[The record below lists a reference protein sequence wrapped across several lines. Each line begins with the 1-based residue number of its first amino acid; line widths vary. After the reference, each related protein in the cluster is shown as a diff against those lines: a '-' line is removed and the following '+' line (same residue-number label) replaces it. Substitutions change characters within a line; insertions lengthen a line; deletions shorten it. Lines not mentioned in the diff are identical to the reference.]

1 MNSSNCSVKAK
12 LQELWMMQFKQDFFE
27 QLEGFYSQV
36 YPLPISNPHWLG
48 WSDDAA
54 QLIGLEKPNAE
65 LLMQLSANYAAP
77 GASYYAQVY
86 SGHQFGGYTPRLGD
100 GRSIILGEAIG
111 PNGAWDVALKGGG
124 PTPYSRQG
132 DGRAVMRSAV
142 REFLV
147 SEALAALN
155 VPTSRALAVIGS
167 DLPVWRESQETAAIT
182 VRLAKSHI
190 RFGHFEYFCHG
201 EQGDTGKLSQLVN
214 FTIKQHFAHLSTDA
228 AGYKQ
233 WFYEIV
239 QSTAKMIA
247 HWQSVGFAHG
257 VMNTDNMSILGDTF
271 DFGPFAFLDTFKE
284 GFICNHSDH
293 EGRYAFGQQPA
304 VGLWNLKR
312 LAQALTPI
320 IESDDLIAALNT
332 YQSELVKQYLRLMRG
347 KLGMHQA
354 ASLHALNSHDLS
366 AKPLSEEAQAELDK
380 HDLQLLGQFTVL
392 LETNQLD
399 YTNSLRRFGQLDP
412 SHSHSTLRDDMV
424 DVAGF
429 DTWYKAYQDRV
440 GEVADIHGWQCE
452 RNSVNPK
459 YILRNYLAQEAI
471 IDIEENGDNSKLLQ
485 LQQLLR
491 RPYDEQPEMEDFAK
505 RPPDW
510 GQGLIMSCSS

>member
-1 MNSSNCSVKAK
+1 
-12 LQELWMMQFKQDFFE
+12 MQFKQDFFE

-48 WSDDAA
+48 WSDDVA
-54 QLIGLEKPNAE
+54 QLIGLEKPNTE

-190 RFGHFEYFCHG
+190 RFGHFEYFFHS
-201 EQGDTGKLSQLVN
+201 EPGDAAKLTQLVN
-214 FTIKQHFAHLSTDA
+214 FTIQQHFPHLSTDA

-233 WFYEIV
+233 WFYEVV

-247 HWQSVGFAHG
+247 HWQSIGFAHG

-293 EGRYAFGQQPA
+293 EGRYAFGQQPGI
-304 VGLWNLKR
+304 GLWNLKR
-312 LAQALTPI
+312 LAQTLTPI

-332 YQSELVKQYLRLMRG
+332 YQFELVQQYLLLMRA
-347 KLGMHQA
+347 KLG
-354 ASLHALNSHDLS
+354 LS
-366 AKPLSEEAQAELDK
+366 QPNQSPNAINAEEQAELGNK
-380 HDLQLLGQFTVL
+380 DLQLVGQLTGL

-412 SHSHSTLRDDMV
+412 SSANSSLRDDMV
-424 DVAGF
+424 DLAGF
-429 DTWYKAYQDRV
+429 DTWYQAYQSRV
-440 GEVADIHGWQCE
+440 GEVADVNAWQCE
-452 RNSVNPK
+452 RNSANPK

-471 IDIEENGDNSKLLQ
+471 IAIEENGDNSKLLQ
-485 LQQLLR
+485 LQQLLQ
-491 RPYDEQPEMEDFAK
+491 RPFDEQPEMEDFAK
-505 RPPDW
+505 RPPQW

>member
-1 MNSSNCSVKAK
+1 
-12 LQELWMMQFKQDFFE
+12 MQFKQDFFE
-27 QLEGFYSQV
+27 QLVGFYSQV

-54 QLIGLEKPNAE
+54 KLIGLQKPNDE

-190 RFGHFEYFCHG
+190 RFGHFEYFFHS
-201 EQGDTGKLSQLVN
+201 ERGDTGKLTQLVN
-214 FTIKQHFAHLSTDA
+214 FTIQQHFPHLSADA

-233 WFYEIV
+233 WFHEVV

-257 VMNTDNMSILGDTF
+257 VMNTDNMSIIGDTF

-284 GFICNHSDH
+284 GFVCNHSDH

-312 LAQALTPI
+312 LAQALAPI
-320 IESDDLIAALNT
+320 IESNDLIVALNT
-332 YQSELVKQYLRLMRG
+332 YQAALVKQYLSLMRA
-347 KLGMHQA
+347 KLGLPQP
-354 ASLHALNSHDLS
+354 SSNSNI
-366 AKPLSEEAQAELDK
+366 LSEAAQVKQDQQ
-380 HDLQLLGQFTVL
+380 DLHLVGQLTVL
-392 LETNQLD
+392 LEANQLD
-399 YTNSLRRFGQLDP
+399 YSNSLRRFGQVDP
-412 SHSHSTLRDDMV
+412 NRSDSALRNDMI

-440 GEVADIHGWQCE
+440 GEVADVDVWQGN
-452 RNSVNPK
+452 RNGVNPK

-471 IDIEENGDNSKLLQ
+471 IDIEESGDNRKLLQ
-485 LQQLLR
+485 LQQLLS
-491 RPYDEQPEMEDFAK
+491 RPFDEQPEMEDFAK
-505 RPPDW
+505 RPPEW

>member
-1 MNSSNCSVKAK
+1 
-12 LQELWMMQFKQDFFE
+12 MQFKQDFFE
-27 QLEGFYSQV
+27 QLVGFYSQV

-54 QLIGLEKPNAE
+54 QLIGLEKPNAK
-65 LLMQLSANYAAP
+65 LLMQLSANEAAP

-111 PNGAWDVALKGGG
+111 PNGAWDVALKGSG

-190 RFGHFEYFCHG
+190 RFGHFEYFFHSEKG
-201 EQGDTGKLSQLVN
+201 NAAKLTQLVN
-214 FTIKQHFAHLSTDA
+214 FTIEQHFPHLSTDA

-233 WFYEIV
+233 WFYEVV
-239 QSTAKMIA
+239 QSSAKMIA

-271 DFGPFAFLDTFKE
+271 DFGPFSFLDTFKE
-284 GFICNHSDH
+284 DFTCNHSDH

-304 VGLWNLKR
+304 VGLWNLKC

-320 IESDDLIAALNT
+320 IDSDELIAALNT
-332 YQSELVKQYLRLMRG
+332 YQAELVKQYLLLMRA
-347 KLGMHQA
+347 KLGLPQA
-354 ASLHALNSHDLS
+354 ANSNELNSNT
-366 AKPLSEEAQAELDK
+366 LSETAQAELDK
-380 HDLQLLGQFTVL
+380 RDLHLLGQFTVL
-392 LETNQLD
+392 LESNQLD

-412 SHSHSTLRDDMV
+412 SSSHCVLRDDMV
-424 DVAGF
+424 DLAGF
-429 DTWYKAYQDRV
+429 DSWYQAYQDRV
-440 GEVADIHGWQCE
+440 GEVDDVNAWQGD
-452 RNSVNPK
+452 RNRVNPK

-471 IDIEENGDNSKLLQ
+471 IAIEENGDNSKLLQ

-491 RPYDEQPEMEDFAK
+491 RPYDEHPEMDDFAK

>member
-1 MNSSNCSVKAK
+1 
-12 LQELWMMQFKQDFFE
+12 MQFKQDFFE

-190 RFGHFEYFCHG
+190 RFGHFEYFFHS
-201 EQGDTGKLSQLVN
+201 EQGDAAKLTQLVN
-214 FTIKQHFAHLSTDA
+214 FTIQQHFPHLSTDA

-233 WFYEIV
+233 WFYAVV

-293 EGRYAFGQQPA
+293 EGRYAFGQQPGI
-304 VGLWNLKR
+304 GLWNLKR
-312 LAQALTPI
+312 LAQTLTPI

-332 YQSELVKQYLRLMRG
+332 YQFELVQQYLLLMRA
-347 KLGMHQA
+347 KLGFSQPNQSPNA
-354 ASLHALNSHDLS
+354 INA
-366 AKPLSEEAQAELDK
+366 EEQAELGNK
-380 HDLQLLGQFTVL
+380 DLQLVGQLTGL

-412 SHSHSTLRDDMV
+412 SSANSSLRDDMV
-424 DVAGF
+424 DLAGF
-429 DTWYKAYQDRV
+429 DTWYQAYQNRV
-440 GEVADIHGWQCE
+440 GEVVDVNVWQCE
-452 RNSVNPK
+452 RNSANPK
-459 YILRNYLAQEAI
+459 YIFRNYLAQEAI
-471 IDIEENGDNSKLLQ
+471 IEIEENGDNSKLLQ

-491 RPYDEQPEMEDFAK
+491 RPFDEQPEMEDFAK
-505 RPPDW
+505 RPPQW

>member
-1 MNSSNCSVKAK
+1 MR
-12 LQELWMMQFKQDFFE
+12 FKQDFFE
-27 QLEGFYSQV
+27 QLDGFYSQV
-36 YPLPISNPHWLG
+36 YPQGIQHPHWLG

-54 QLIGLEKPNAE
+54 KLIGLDKPNDD
-65 LLMQLSANYAAP
+65 LLMQLSANAAAP

-86 SGHQFGGYTPRLGD
+86 SGHQFGGYTPKLGD
-100 GRSIILGEAIG
+100 GRSIILGEAVG

-147 SEALAALN
+147 SEALAALS

-190 RFGHFEYFCHG
+190 RFGHFEYFCYSEKG
-201 EQGDTGKLSQLVN
+201 APDKLTQLLN
-214 FTIKQHFAHLSTDA
+214 FAITQHFPHLTTDI

-233 WFYEIV
+233 WFVEVV

-247 HWQSVGFAHG
+247 HWQAVGFAHG

-284 GFICNHSDH
+284 DFICNHSDH
-293 EGRYAFGQQPA
+293 EGRYAFGQQPGI
-304 VGLWNLKR
+304 GLWNLKR

-320 IESDDLIAALNT
+320 IPSDDLIAALNT
-332 YQSELVKQYLRLMRG
+332 YQPSLVSQYVSLMRA
-347 KLGMHQA
+347 KLGFGSGH
-354 ASLHALNSHDLS
+354 SVERD
-366 AKPLSEEAQAELDK
+366 AQTELEK
-380 HDLQLLGQFTVL
+380 QDLQLISQFTVL
-392 LETNQLD
+392 LENNQLD
-399 YTNSLRRFGQLDP
+399 YSNSLRQIGQIDI
-412 SHSHSTLRDDMV
+412 SSQHSSLRDNMV
-424 DVAGF
+424 NVNEF
-429 DTWYKAYQDRV
+429 DRWFQTYQARV
-440 GEVADIHGWQCE
+440 GSVADVTAWQGE
-452 RNSVNPK
+452 RNQHNPK

-471 IDIEENGDNSKLLQ
+471 IDIEEKGDNSKLLQ
-485 LQQLLR
+485 LQQLLT
-491 RPYDEQPEMEDFAK
+491 RPYDEQPEMDDYAK

>member
-1 MNSSNCSVKAK
+1 
-12 LQELWMMQFKQDFFE
+12 MQFKQDFFE

-190 RFGHFEYFCHG
+190 RFGHFEYFFHS
-201 EQGDTGKLSQLVN
+201 EQGDAAKLTQLVN
-214 FTIKQHFAHLSTDA
+214 FTIQQHFPHLSTDA

-233 WFYEIV
+233 WFYEVV

-293 EGRYAFGQQPA
+293 EGRYAFGQQPGI
-304 VGLWNLKR
+304 GLWNLKR
-312 LAQALTPI
+312 LAQTLTPI

-332 YQSELVKQYLRLMRG
+332 YQFELVQQYLLLMRA
-347 KLGMHQA
+347 KLGFSQPNQSPNAINAEEQA
-354 ASLHALNSHDLS
+354 DLGN
-366 AKPLSEEAQAELDK
+366 K
-380 HDLQLLGQFTVL
+380 DLQLVGQLTGL

-412 SHSHSTLRDDMV
+412 SSAHSSLRDDMV
-424 DVAGF
+424 DLAGF
-429 DTWYKAYQDRV
+429 DTWYQAYQNRV
-440 GEVADIHGWQCE
+440 GEVADVNVWQCE
-452 RNSVNPK
+452 RNSANPK

-471 IDIEENGDNSKLLQ
+471 IAIEENGDNSKLLQ

-491 RPYDEQPEMEDFAK
+491 RPFDEQPEMEDFAK
-505 RPPDW
+505 RPPQW

>member
-1 MNSSNCSVKAK
+1 
-12 LQELWMMQFKQDFFE
+12 MQFKQDFFE

-36 YPLPISNPHWLG
+36 YPVPISNPHWLG

-190 RFGHFEYFCHG
+190 RFGHFEYFFHS
-201 EQGDTGKLSQLVN
+201 EPGDAAKLTQLVN
-214 FTIKQHFAHLSTDA
+214 FTIQQHFPHLSTDA

-233 WFYEIV
+233 WFYEVV

-247 HWQSVGFAHG
+247 HWQSIGFAHG

-293 EGRYAFGQQPA
+293 EGRYAFGQQPGI
-304 VGLWNLKR
+304 GLWNLKR
-312 LAQALTPI
+312 LAQTLTPI

-332 YQSELVKQYLRLMRG
+332 YQFELVQQYLLLMRA
-347 KLGMHQA
+347 KLG
-354 ASLHALNSHDLS
+354 LS
-366 AKPLSEEAQAELDK
+366 QPNQSPNAINAEEQAELGNK
-380 HDLQLLGQFTVL
+380 DLQLVGQLTGL

-412 SHSHSTLRDDMV
+412 SSANSSLRDDMV
-424 DVAGF
+424 DLAGF
-429 DTWYKAYQDRV
+429 DTWYQAYQSRV
-440 GEVADIHGWQCE
+440 GEVADVNAWQCE
-452 RNSVNPK
+452 RNSANPK

-471 IDIEENGDNSKLLQ
+471 IAIEENGDNSKLLQ
-485 LQQLLR
+485 LQQLLQ
-491 RPYDEQPEMEDFAK
+491 RPFDEQPEMEDFAK
-505 RPPDW
+505 RPPQW

>member
-1 MNSSNCSVKAK
+1 
-12 LQELWMMQFKQDFFE
+12 MQFKQDFFE

-190 RFGHFEYFCHG
+190 RFGHFEYFFHS
-201 EQGDTGKLSQLVN
+201 EQGDAAKLTQLVN
-214 FTIKQHFAHLSTDA
+214 FTIQQHFPHLSTDA

-233 WFYEIV
+233 WFYEVV

-293 EGRYAFGQQPA
+293 EGRYAFGQQPGI
-304 VGLWNLKR
+304 GLWNLKR
-312 LAQALTPI
+312 LAQTLTPI

-332 YQSELVKQYLRLMRG
+332 YQFELVQQYLLLMRA
-347 KLGMHQA
+347 KLGFSQPNQSPNAINAEEQA
-354 ASLHALNSHDLS
+354 DLGN
-366 AKPLSEEAQAELDK
+366 K
-380 HDLQLLGQFTVL
+380 DLQLVGQLTGL

-412 SHSHSTLRDDMV
+412 SSAHSSLRDDMV
-424 DVAGF
+424 DLAGF
-429 DTWYKAYQDRV
+429 DTWYQAYQSRV
-440 GEVADIHGWQCE
+440 GEVADVNAWQCE
-452 RNSVNPK
+452 RNSANPK

-471 IDIEENGDNSKLLQ
+471 IAIEENGDNSKLLQ
-485 LQQLLR
+485 LQQLLQ
-491 RPYDEQPEMEDFAK
+491 RPFDEQPEMEDFAK
-505 RPPDW
+505 RPPQW

>member
-1 MNSSNCSVKAK
+1 
-12 LQELWMMQFKQDFFE
+12 MMHFKQDFFE
-27 QLEGFYSQV
+27 QLDGFYSQV

-48 WSDDAA
+48 WSNDAA
-54 QLIGLEKPNAE
+54 KLIGLQKPNNE

-190 RFGHFEYFCHG
+190 RFGHFEYFFHS
-201 EQGDTGKLSQLVN
+201 ESGDAGKLTQLVN
-214 FTIKQHFAHLSTDA
+214 FTIQQHFTHLSADA

-233 WFYEIV
+233 WFYEVV

-247 HWQSVGFAHG
+247 HWQSIGFAHG

-284 GFICNHSDH
+284 NFICNHSDH
-293 EGRYAFGQQPA
+293 EGRYAFGQQPG

-312 LAQALTPI
+312 LAQALSPI
-320 IESDDLIAALNT
+320 IDADDLIAALNT
-332 YQSELVKQYLRLMRG
+332 YQTELVNQYLSLMRA
-347 KLGMHQA
+347 KLGLPQA
-354 ASLHALNSHDLS
+354 SINSNTCTQ
-366 AKPLSEEAQAELDK
+366 AAQAELAQQ
-380 HDLQLLGQFTVL
+380 DLQLVGQLTVL
-392 LETNQLD
+392 LEANQLD
-399 YTNSLRRFGQLDP
+399 YTNSLRRVGQIDP
-412 SHSHSTLRDDMV
+412 SSSYCTLRDDMV
-424 DVAGF
+424 DLAGF
-429 DTWYKAYQDRV
+429 DTWYQAYQKRV
-440 GEVADIHGWQCE
+440 GEVADVNAWQGD

-471 IDIEENGDNSKLLQ
+471 IDIEESGDNSKLLQ
-485 LQQLLR
+485 LQQLLS
-491 RPYDEQPEMEDFAK
+491 RPFDEQPEMEDFAK
-505 RPPDW
+505 RPPEW

>member
-1 MNSSNCSVKAK
+1 MR
-12 LQELWMMQFKQDFFE
+12 FKQDFFE
-27 QLEGFYSQV
+27 QLDGFYSQV
-36 YPLPISNPHWLG
+36 YPQGISNPHWLG

-54 QLIGLEKPNAE
+54 KLIGLDKPNDD
-65 LLMQLSANYAAP
+65 LLMQLSANAAAP

-100 GRSIILGEAIG
+100 GRSIILGEAAG

-147 SEALAALN
+147 SEALAALS

-190 RFGHFEYFCHG
+190 RFGHFEYFCYSEKG
-201 EQGDTGKLSQLVN
+201 APDKLTQLLN
-214 FTIKQHFAHLSTDA
+214 FTITQHFPHLTADA

-233 WFYEIV
+233 WFVEVV
-239 QSTAKMIA
+239 QATAKMIA
-247 HWQSVGFAHG
+247 HWQAIGFAHG

-271 DFGPFAFLDTFKE
+271 DFGPFAFLDSFKE
-284 GFICNHSDH
+284 DFICNHSDH
-293 EGRYAFGQQPA
+293 EGRYAFGQQPG

-320 IESDDLIAALNT
+320 IPSDDLIAALNT
-332 YQSELVKQYLRLMRG
+332 YQPCLVSQYVSLMRA
-347 KLGMHQA
+347 KLG
-354 ASLHALNSHDLS
+354 LS
-366 AKPLSEEAQAELDK
+366 ADNDLDNAVQEK
-380 HDLQLLGQFTVL
+380 QDLALISQFTVM
-392 LETNQLD
+392 LENNQLD
-399 YTNSLRRFGQLDP
+399 YSNSLRKMGLIDISSQHNP
-412 SHSHSTLRDDMV
+412 LRDDMLNV
-424 DVAGF
+424 SEFDSWYQVYQARVGSVADVA
-429 DTWYKAYQDRV
+429 V
-440 GEVADIHGWQCE
+440 WQRQ
-452 RNSVNPK
+452 RNLHNPK

-471 IDIEENGDNSKLLQ
+471 IDIEEKGDNSKLLK
-485 LQQLLR
+485 LQQLLT
-491 RPYDEQPEMEDFAK
+491 RPYDEQPEMDDFAK

>member
-1 MNSSNCSVKAK
+1 
-12 LQELWMMQFKQDFFE
+12 MQFKQDFFE

-36 YPLPISNPHWLG
+36 YPVPISNPHWLG

-111 PNGAWDVALKGGG
+111 PNGAWDVALKGSG

-190 RFGHFEYFCHG
+190 RFGHFEYFFHS
-201 EQGDTGKLSQLVN
+201 EPGDAAKLTQLVN
-214 FTIKQHFAHLSTDA
+214 FTIQQHFPHLSTDA

-233 WFYEIV
+233 WFYEVV

-247 HWQSVGFAHG
+247 HWQSIGFAHG

-293 EGRYAFGQQPA
+293 EGRYAFGQQPGI
-304 VGLWNLKR
+304 GLWNLKR
-312 LAQALTPI
+312 LAQTLTPI

-332 YQSELVKQYLRLMRG
+332 YQFELVQQYLLLMRA
-347 KLGMHQA
+347 KLG
-354 ASLHALNSHDLS
+354 LS
-366 AKPLSEEAQAELDK
+366 QPNQSPNAINAEEQAELGNK
-380 HDLQLLGQFTVL
+380 DLQLVGQLTGL

-412 SHSHSTLRDDMV
+412 SSANSSLRDDMV
-424 DVAGF
+424 DLAGF
-429 DTWYKAYQDRV
+429 DTWYQAYQSRV
-440 GEVADIHGWQCE
+440 GEVADVNAWQCE
-452 RNSVNPK
+452 RNSANPK

-471 IDIEENGDNSKLLQ
+471 IAIEENGDNSKLLQ
-485 LQQLLR
+485 LQQLLQ
-491 RPYDEQPEMEDFAK
+491 RPFDEQPEMEDFAK
-505 RPPDW
+505 RPPQW

>member
-1 MNSSNCSVKAK
+1 MR
-12 LQELWMMQFKQDFFE
+12 FKQDFFE
-27 QLEGFYSQV
+27 QLDDFYTQV
-36 YPLPISNPHWLG
+36 YPQGISNPHWLG

-54 QLIGLEKPNAE
+54 KLIGLEKPNDA
-65 LLMQLSANYAAP
+65 LLMQLSANAAAP

-124 PTPYSRQG
+124 PTPYSRHG

-147 SEALAALN
+147 SEALAALS

-167 DLPVWRESQETAAIT
+167 DLPVLRESQETAAIT

-190 RFGHFEYFCHG
+190 RFGHFEYFCYSEKG
-201 EQGDTGKLSQLVN
+201 APDRLTQLLN
-214 FTIKQHFAHLSTDA
+214 FTLAQHFPHLTADA

-233 WFYEIV
+233 WFVEVV

-247 HWQSVGFAHG
+247 HWQAVGFAHG

-293 EGRYAFGQQPA
+293 DGRYAFGQQPGI
-304 VGLWNLKR
+304 GLWNLKR

-320 IESDDLIAALNT
+320 IPSDDLIAALNT
-332 YQSELVKQYLRLMRG
+332 YQPSLINHYVSLMRE
-347 KLGMHQA
+347 KLGL
-354 ASLHALNSHDLS
+354 STDNDLDN
-366 AKPLSEEAQAELDK
+366 AAQAEQEK
-380 HDLQLLGQFTVL
+380 QDLALISQFTVM
-392 LETNQLD
+392 LENNQLD
-399 YTNSLRRFGQLDP
+399 YNNSLRKMGQIDISSQYSP
-412 SHSHSTLRDDMV
+412 LRDDMLNV
-424 DVAGF
+424 SEFDRWYQAYQARVGDVA
-429 DTWYKAYQDRV
+429 D
-440 GEVADIHGWQCE
+440 VAAWQQQ
-452 RNSVNPK
+452 RNRHNPK

-471 IDIEENGDNSKLLQ
+471 IDIEEKADNSKLIQ
-485 LQQLLR
+485 LQQLLT
-491 RPYDEQPEMEDFAK
+491 RPYDEQPDMDHYAK

-510 GQGLIMSCSS
+510 GQGLVMSCSS

>member
-1 MNSSNCSVKAK
+1 
-12 LQELWMMQFKQDFFE
+12 MQFKQDFFE

-190 RFGHFEYFCHG
+190 RFGHFEYFFHS
-201 EQGDTGKLSQLVN
+201 EQGDAAKLTQLVN
-214 FTIKQHFAHLSTDA
+214 FTIQQHFPHLSTDA

-233 WFYEIV
+233 WFYEVV

-293 EGRYAFGQQPA
+293 EGRYAFGQQPGI
-304 VGLWNLKR
+304 GLWNLKR
-312 LAQALTPI
+312 LAQTLTPI

-332 YQSELVKQYLRLMRG
+332 YQFELVQQYLLLMRA
-347 KLGMHQA
+347 KLGFSQPNQSPNAINAEEQA
-354 ASLHALNSHDLS
+354 DLGN
-366 AKPLSEEAQAELDK
+366 K
-380 HDLQLLGQFTVL
+380 DLQLVGQLTGL

-412 SHSHSTLRDDMV
+412 SSAHSSLRDDMV
-424 DVAGF
+424 DLAGF
-429 DTWYKAYQDRV
+429 DTWYQAYQSRV
-440 GEVADIHGWQCE
+440 GEVADVNAWQCE
-452 RNSVNPK
+452 RNSANPK

-471 IDIEENGDNSKLLQ
+471 IAIEENGDNSKLLQ

-491 RPYDEQPEMEDFAK
+491 RPFDEQPEMEDFAK
-505 RPPDW
+505 RPPQW